1 MQTGKR
7 YGFKLVV
14 RNRNND
20 TGVHLEAWLD
30 KHADGHF
37 TKVTEADDTGWNAQD
52 GGIDGCTAAPF
63 EYKKNQL
70 VLWAGP
76 MVLFRFDNVEADVKS
91 FSVREIAPL

>member
-30 KHADGHF
+30 KNADGHF

-52 GGIDGCTAAPF
+52 GASTAAPPRPSRTRRTSSCSG
-63 EYKKNQL
+63 QAR
-70 VLWAGP
+70 WCSSASTTWRP
-76 MVLFRFDNVEADVKS
+76 T
-91 FSVREIAPL
+91 